1 MIQFEGI
8 FAGGAPSLQ
17 SKSVTI
23 TSNGTVSVTPDA
35 SYDALKKVDVTVNV
49 ASGGGG
55 AVPATLTLTSSDYTG
70 NCFGY
75 FIVVNSEGHLDIVDY
90 MRSPFTFPITIE
102 TVIGG
107 MVVFLDSGF
116 PGIPTTDNPIGC
128 ESYKYQ
134 RGIYTLVTNPQAS
147 VSIANAD

>member
-1 MIQFEGI
+1 MIQAEGI

-17 SKSVTI
+17 AKSITI

-55 AVPATLTLTSSDYTG
+55 AAPAKLTLTSRDYTG
-70 NCFGY
+70 EYYGLFM
-75 FIVVNSEGHLDIVDY
+75 VANSEGRLERLDY

-102 TVIGG
+102 TVLGG
-107 MVVFLDSGF
+107 MVVFLTSGF
-116 PGIPTTDNPIGC
+116 PGIPTYTIPTGC
-128 ESYKYQ
+128 EADKYQ
-134 RGIYTLVTNPQAS
+134 NAIYALVTEPQAS
-147 VSIANAD
+147 LRISNAD